1 MMRRNVAFAM
11 LGALILSSCSASLEG
26 DGDVVT
32 ETRAVS
38 DFEVVH
44 ADNGV
49 HLVLTV
55 DSAATGDPILSV
67 TTDSNLQ
74 EYLVTNVTDSTL
86 NVSSDRSGGVK
97 PTGAF
102 NVSGT
107 VDVITDVSV
116 DSGAQVEVTGV
127 VSDVRL
133 SADNGAQFDGG
144 NLEVASVEIG
154 ADNGAQVTVCSSG
167 TVSGEVR
174 NGAQLTVLC
183 GGNVSGVETS
193 SGGGIS
199 TP

>member
-1 MMRRNVAFAM
+1 MRRYVVLAI
-11 LGALILSSCSASLEG
+11 LGALILSACSDSLEG

-32 ETRAVS
+32 ETRTVS
-38 DFEVVH
+38 DFDVVH

-49 HLVLTV
+49 HVVLTV

-74 EYLVTNVTDSTL
+74 EFLVTNVTGSTL
-86 NVSSDRSGGVK
+86 NVSSDRSGGVSA
-97 PTGAF
+97 TGAF
-102 NVSGT
+102 DVSGT

-116 DSGAQVEVTGV
+116 DNGARVDVTGV
-127 VSDVRL
+127 INDVRL

-154 ADNGAQVTVCSSG
+154 ADNGAQITVCSSG

-199 TP
+199 AP